1 MLFTYLIIP
10 IVLVAIIGGIALERW
25 AQMRVYNNIRD
36 QIMIRAT
43 ITNADSYRDKIKHS
57 GLSLPMQEQ
66 LGDILNQTIEAVGYE
81 AAGMVK

>member
-10 IVLVAIIGGIALERW
+10 IVLVAVIGGIALEIAAHRH
-25 AQMRVYNNIRD
+25 VFNKLRD
-36 QIMIRAT
+36 QIIIRAT

-66 LGDILNQTIEAVGYE
+66 LGGILNQTIEAVGYE
-81 AAGMVK
+81 AAGEIR